1 MAGADSG
8 LRRVAVYADTG
19 HADLALPAAV
29 PVALLVG
36 AVVDLVSGS
45 DGPQPASGPAG
56 PLPLR
61 PYRLAQPGRPPLDGS
76 KTLGQQGICDGAVLV
91 LTCADDVAPKPRFD
105 DPAEQV
111 AAGARA
117 ATHPWR
123 PTARRLTAALAAS
136 GLAGVAGFVAVP
148 GGPGAPNV
156 LLAMAAAATVAA
168 MAVPSSGCGEPARA
182 ILCCLAGLVILAAVA
197 GMAGVA
203 TGVSVQALG
212 AVAAAGGI
220 GLTRVASRIAMLG
233 AGLSQRPTASRAVAA
248 RDLLCGLIAGATAA
262 VVLGAAGVAA
272 GKPVGGV
279 PSLVGAAFVVAAG
292 TALLLRARSHTD
304 AAQIATLLVGGAA
317 AMGIAV
323 LSAAL
328 ATAPHRPWPAVVAV
342 AASGAAVVLGF
353 TAPIRSPLAR
363 RGAEVLEGVA
373 LGALL
378 PLACWLCGLYGAV
391 RGLNLG

>member
-19 HADLALPAAV
+19 HVDLALPATV
-29 PVALLVG
+29 PVALLV
-36 AVVDLVSGS
+36 AAIVDLASGR
-45 DGPQPASGPAG
+45 DGTQPASGPAG
-56 PLPLR
+56 PLPPC

-76 KTLGQQGICDGAVLV
+76 KTLGQQKICDGAVLV
-91 LTCADDVAPKPRFD
+91 LTRADDVAPEPRFD

-111 AAGARA
+111 AASARA
-117 ATHPWR
+117 TAHPWR
-123 PTARRLTAALAAS
+123 PAARRLTAALAAS

-156 LLAMAAAATVAA
+156 LLAMAAAGTVAA
-168 MAVPSSGCGEPARA
+168 MAVPSSGCGGTTRA
-182 ILCCLAGLVILAAVA
+182 MLCCLAGLVILAAVA
-197 GMAGVA
+197 GTACAA

-212 AVAAAGGI
+212 AVAAAGGL
-220 GLTRVASRIAMLG
+220 GLIRVAGRIAMLG
-233 AGLSQRPTASRAVAA
+233 AGSSQRPTASHAVAA
-248 RDLLCGLIAGATAA
+248 HDLLCGMIAGATAA

-272 GKPVGGV
+272 GEPVTGVPGPVGV
-279 PSLVGAAFVVAAG
+279 AFVVAAG
-292 TALLLRARSHTD
+292 AALLLRARSHTD
-304 AAQIATLLVGGAA
+304 GAQIATLLAGGAA

-328 ATAPHRPWPAVVAV
+328 DEAPHRPWPAVVAV
-342 AASGAAVVLGF
+342 AASGIAVVLGF

-363 RGAEVLEGVA
+363 RGAEVLESMA
-373 LGALL
+373 LGALV